1 MANLQYNNVL
11 AGPRNF
17 IIGSNLTSF
26 FAIGDFMKQNDFYAI
41 AYFKSNGSFV
51 IDANVYSSDGKLIVS
66 VKDMKPEVKGEN
78 LQQLN
83 TVDKGDFH
91 SLEIV
96 DCNGTKVLYAE
107 TTFLKIPIAVDK
119 FKKGPSIVE
128 INGELYD
135 KSKQLIATG
144 TKKGLIVHRGKC
156 VMGAIKSGALGIV
169 MNCSSDELEFIKKF
183 AKEHLP

>member
-1 MANLQYNNVL
+1 MANLQFNNVL
-11 AGPRNF
+11 AGSRNF
-17 IIGSNLTSF
+17 IIGSNLTGF
-26 FAIGDFMKQNDFYAI
+26 FAIGDFMKQDDFYAI
-41 AYFKSNGSFV
+41 AYFKSDGSFV
-51 IDANVYSSDGKLIVS
+51 IDANIYSSNGKLIAS
-66 VKDMKPEVKGEN
+66 VKDMKPEVKGDN

-91 SLEIV
+91 SLEII
-96 DCNGTKVLYAE
+96 DCTGAKVLYAE

-144 TKKGLIVHRGKC
+144 TKKGLIVHKGEC
-156 VMGAIKSGALGIV
+156 VMGATKTGMLGIV
-169 MNCSSDELEFIKKF
+169 MNCSADEIEFIKKF
-183 AKEHLP
+183 AKEHVP